1 MITRLPGP
9 PDREAAWRNY
19 DAAVVRA
26 QALGWRLTSLTGDLL
41 TAHKEVA
48 ARRVSDADC
57 MMYAPTQRL
66 SRAQSA
72 PQAISACQS
81 YETTIVRTGLLEVLR
96 ELEQE
101 GRLRPYL
108 ADDVAGLLDRVEGV
122 RDALAGAALDLA
134 ESHPLGLGRRKDSSG
149 NSAPDVQLAL

>member
-1 MITRLPGP
+1 MIAKIPGAP
-9 PDREAAWRNY
+9 ERAVAWRNY

-26 QALGWRLTSLTGDLL
+26 QALAWCLTSLTGRLL

-57 MMYAPTQRL
+57 MMYAPTERL

-101 GRLRPYL
+101 GRLKPYL
-108 ADDVAGLLDRVEGV
+108 ADDVVGLRDRVEGV
-122 RDALAGAALDLA
+122 RDALAGASLGLA
-134 ESHPLGLGRRKDSSG
+134 ESHPLGLGRRKDSQG
-149 NSAPDVQLAL
+149 DPPTDPQLAL